1 MNKLQKLLLRQ
12 HLEFNVKVCE
22 SKINKAF
29 EAERNGETPIPTVEA
44 LIQERAGCLEQL
56 AALND
61 ASAN

>member
-1 MNKLQKLLLRQ
+1 M
-12 HLEFNVKVCE
+12 CE

-29 EAERNGETPIPTVEA
+29 DAERNGETPIPTVEA

-56 AALND
+56 TALND

>member
-12 HLEFNVKVCE
+12 HIEFKVKVCE

-29 EAERNGETPIPTVEA
+29 DAERNGETPIPTVEA

>member
-1 MNKLQKLLLRQ
+1 MYKLQRVLLKQ
-12 HLEFNVKVCE
+12 SLEFRVRVCE

-29 EAERNGETPIPTVEA
+29 EAERNGETPIPTVES

-56 AALND
+56 ASLYD